1 MKKVAVK
8 GIAKEVN
15 EKTSGEDL
23 FPLVAIGASA
33 GGLEAVTQLLQNLPP
48 DTGMAFIYVQH
59 LSPDHKSIL
68 TSLLSKLTLMRVQE
82 VKNKMRM
89 EPNNLYVIPPGKE
102 MIVIDG
108 HIKLIPRSKDKIVSL
123 PIDAFFTSLAEK
135 HKEGAIG
142 IILSGN
148 ASDGT
153 KGLSAIKAGG
163 GITFAQDSSA
173 KFPSMPNSAIAAG
186 AVDFIMSPAEMAIEI
201 TNLSKHK
208 YVKREALKVGSENE
222 IENNDPDLK
231 ILLNLINK
239 ETGVD
244 FSHYKMPTIKRRIL
258 RRMFLYKIKTLKEYA
273 KLLTSKNE
281 EINILYQ
288 DLLINVT
295 CFFRDTDAHK
305 YLKSTLL
312 PRLLKSKTADETL
325 RIWIPACSTGEE
337 AYSIAMTILELKTE
351 LDLHVNV
358 QIFAS
363 DLSKMAI
370 TKARIGEY
378 ALSQLESIPGNL
390 LQRFYT
396 KTGNN
401 YRIAKTV
408 REMCVFTQHNILRD
422 PPFSRVDLIS
432 CCNLLIYLD
441 AAAQKKAI
449 ATFHYALSDGGYL
462 ILGKSETTGASSHLF
477 SAVNSKLKIYARKK
491 NSGPRKLPELLP
503 STQNSIHP
511 ENSNTIKSL
520 KNRPVP
526 SNSFDTA
533 IDAVLLAGYMPA
545 SVIVNHAMDILQFR
559 GTTDRYLKHASGK
572 ASLNILKMAPPE
584 IAFELRSAISKA
596 IKEKKPVRKL
606 GIEMK
611 IDGLFRVVNI
621 EVISL
626 LVEWDEPI
634 LLIIFSEP
642 ELAEVSA
649 THGSSKNTSVAKDRR
664 IKKLEEELA
673 ATRADMHTF
682 TQEQEAFNEE
692 LQSANE
698 EVVSSNEELQSV
710 NEELETSKEEIESS
724 NEQLIS
730 TNEELQTRNDLL
742 HESYDYSEAIIAT
755 IHEPMAILD
764 KDLRVK
770 SANKAFYK
778 NFKVKEKETVGT
790 LLYDV
795 GNKEWNIPRLRIL
808 LEEIITKNKHFSNFE
823 VVHTFPVI
831 GEKIMLLNA
840 NRIVQKKH
848 GVQLILLAFQDVTEI
863 RVKSL
868 ELLQKEKELFNK
880 NVIERKAEKVKLEK
894 AVAERT
900 KELALA
906 NKELVYQNKEKEK
919 RSAEL
924 VIANKELAFQSEE
937 KEKRSAELVIANKE
951 LVLQNAQKAKLA
963 AELIVANEELIF
975 QNNEKEKRANELA
988 IANEDLMAF
997 NYISSHDLQEPLR
1010 KIQTFSS
1017 RILEKENERLSEN
1030 GQDQFKRILS
1040 AAGRMRQLIEDLLAY
1055 SRTNSTERT
1064 FETLE
1069 LNTIIEEVKAELK
1082 ERIKEEHAIV
1092 EVISGCEINI
1102 IHFQFRQLLFN
1113 LIGNALKFTYAG
1125 RNPHITI
1132 DSSTSIGAK
1141 LNNKKLLPKVTY
1153 CHISIADNG
1162 IGFEPEFKDRIF
1174 EVFQKLHTQ
1183 EKYQGT
1189 GIGLAI
1195 VKKIVDNHH
1204 GIITAKGE
1212 LGVGATFDIY
1222 IPANN

>member
-1 MKKVAVK
+1 MTPGKGKAADTMKKGKA
-8 GIAKEVN
+8 EN
-15 EKTSGEDL
+15 L

-68 TSLLSKLTLMRVQE
+68 TSILSKLTPMQVQE
-82 VKNKMRM
+82 VKNGMLM
-89 EPNNLYVIPPGKE
+89 EPNNLYVMPPGKE
-102 MIVIDG
+102 MIVTDG
-108 HIKLIPRSKDKIVSL
+108 HIKLIPRKKEKIVSL
-123 PIDAFFTSLAEK
+123 PIDAFFTSLADI

-142 IILSGN
+142 IVLSGN

-153 KGLSAIKAGG
+153 KGLGAIKTGG
-163 GITFAQDSSA
+163 GITFAQDASA
-173 KFPSMPNSAIAAG
+173 KFPSMPESAIAAG
-186 AVDFIMSPAEMAIEI
+186 AVDFIMSPKEI
-201 TNLSKHK
+201 GLELVHLSKNN
-208 YVKREALKVGSENE
+208 YVKREVLKAGREND

-231 ILLNLINK
+231 VILNLVHK
-239 ETGVD
+239 DTGVD
-244 FSHYKMPTIKRRIL
+244 FGHYKRPTIKRRIL
-258 RRMFLYKIKTLKEYA
+258 RRMFLYKIKTLKDYA
-273 KLLTSKNE
+273 KLMIAKKE

-305 YLKSTLL
+305 YLRATLL
-312 PRLLKSKTADETL
+312 PRLLKSKTAEETL

-337 AYSIAMTILELKTE
+337 AYSIAMTIL
-351 LDLHVNV
+351 DLQGENVPRANV

-363 DLSKMAI
+363 DLSKNAI
-370 TKARIGEY
+370 AKARIGEY
-378 ALSQLESIPGNL
+378 TLSQVETIPALLLEKFYSRIGN
-390 LQRFYT
+390 T
-396 KTGNN
+396 
-401 YRIAKTV
+401 YRIAKAV
-408 REMCVFTQHNILRD
+408 REMCVFTHHNILRD

-441 AAAQKKAI
+441 ATAQKKAI
-449 ATFHYALSDGGYL
+449 STFHYALVDGGCL

-477 SAVNSKLKIYARKK
+477 TRVNNKLKIYSRKK

-503 STQNSIHP
+503 RAQHSIHP
-511 ENSNTIKSL
+511 DNNSIIRSL
-520 KNRPVP
+520 KNTPAQP
-526 SNSFDTA
+526 NSFDNA
-533 IDAVLLAGYMPA
+533 IDAVLLAAYMPA

-559 GTTDRYLKHASGK
+559 GATDRYLKHASGK

-584 IAFELRSAISKA
+584 IAFELRTAISKA
-596 IKEKKPVRKL
+596 IKEKKPVRKT

-611 IDGLFRVVNI
+611 IDGLHRVVNI
-621 EVISL
+621 EVVSL
-626 LVEWDEPI
+626 PVEWDEPI

-642 ELAEVSA
+642 ELAELSTA
-649 THGSSKNTSVAKDRR
+649 SGSGKNTSIAKDRR

-673 ATRADMHTF
+673 AMRADMHAF

-724 NEQLIS
+724 NEELIS

-778 NFKVKEKETVGT
+778 NFKVKEKETVGE

-795 GNKEWNIPRLRIL
+795 GNKEWNIPRLRVL

-863 RVKSL
+863 RVKSQ
-868 ELLQKEKELFNK
+868 ELLLKEKELFKK
-880 NVIERKAEKVKLEK
+880 NVIERKAEKARLEK
-894 AVAERT
+894 AVEERT
-900 KELALA
+900 RQLALA
-906 NKELVYQNKEKEK
+906 NKELVFQN
-919 RSAEL
+919 
-924 VIANKELAFQSEE
+924 EE
-937 KEKRSAELVIANKE
+937 KEKRSSELAI
-951 LVLQNAQKAKLA
+951 
-963 AELIVANEELIF
+963 ANEELVF
-975 QNNEKEKRANELA
+975 QNAEKEKRANELA
-988 IANEDLMAF
+988 IANEDLVAF

-1017 RILEKENERLSEN
+1017 RILEKESNNLSES
-1030 GQDQFKRILS
+1030 GRDHFSRVLS
-1040 AAGRMRQLIEDLLAY
+1040 AASRMRQLIEDLLAY
-1055 SRTNSTERT
+1055 SKTNSTERK
-1064 FETLE
+1064 FEKADLRVV
-1069 LNTIIEEVKAELK
+1069 IEEVKAELK
-1082 ERIKEEHAIV
+1082 EQIEEHHATID
-1092 EVISGCEINI
+1092 ITSACDMNI
-1102 IHFQFRQLLFN
+1102 IYFQFRQLLSN
-1113 LIGNALKFTYAG
+1113 LIRNSLKFSYTG
-1125 RNPHITI
+1125 RQPHIVIACNITAG
-1132 DSSTSIGAK
+1132 DK
-1141 LNNKKLLPKVTY
+1141 LQNKRLIAEKNY
-1153 CHISIADNG
+1153 CHISITDNG
-1162 IGFEPEFKDRIF
+1162 IGFEPKYKDRIF
-1174 EVFQKLHTQ
+1174 EVFQKLHPT
-1183 EKYQGT
+1183 EKYAGT

-1195 VKKIVDNHH
+1195 VKKIVENH
-1204 GIITAKGE
+1204 GGAITAKGE

-1222 IPANN
+1222 MPC